1 MGPPLFSEAPSLSQV
16 RARLTALAQE
26 MAPALPEG
34 PRILVPII
42 PWYGTGVPHFSILAA
57 LLLARQGRV
66 RPVFVVQDLPW
77 PVDAASRLAELEAL
91 APLLEV
97 LAVRWPVHHLSRQPA
112 AATIDDTILD
122 AAVKWDMRHRL
133 GRGAVTPEG
142 MAGQSL
148 SCRMAGDEIM
158 RRLAP
163 ILATAGADRILVP
176 GGIANGSLIYRRMA
190 AAAGLRTFCY
200 DAGSGL
206 LVTSTEGPGGHHN
219 DLAPLFEQVVTD
231 WPDAHDA
238 MAAEAA
244 ALLADRERGMDRII
258 RIPFQA
264 DEAATTGDIVFFLS
278 REHDSNWLDR
288 DCLFD
293 TQAEWLCWT
302 IPRLLAARP
311 DLRITVR
318 GHPRGRL
325 YPCRLSDQALTDLA
339 ALLPADDRVRIIAK
353 DDDVSS
359 YDLMR
364 RARLVTAGPST
375 TCLEAA
381 MMGRPVI
388 STHVSSFTKVGGIAV
403 RPTDRAEYLAILCRP
418 EVPPPVD
425 PRRAALM
432 YWLLERTS
440 RLLTRCTPMPDDL
453 AAWTDRPVQEWLSDP
468 TAAYIVTML
477 ETGRSIQAQRADEIL
492 AAFKDAG
499 APAYP

>member
-1 MGPPLFSEAPSLSQV
+1 MSNEAPLLSQV
-16 RARLTALAQE
+16 RTRLTVMAQE
-26 MAPALPEG
+26 TAPLPESSSS
-34 PRILVPII
+34 ILVPIL
-42 PWYGTGVPHFSILAA
+42 PWYGTCVPHFNILAA
-57 LLLARQGRV
+57 LLLARRGRV
-66 RPVFVVQDLPW
+66 RPIFVVQDNTPW
-77 PVDAASRLAELEAL
+77 PADAHFRLAELKAL
-91 APLLEV
+91 SPLLSV
-97 LAVRWPVHHLSRQPA
+97 LAEHWPVHYLSQQPA
-112 AATIDDTILD
+112 AEVIDATILD
-122 AAVKWDMRHRL
+122 AAIKWDIRHRL

-142 MAGQSL
+142 IADLDL
-148 SCRMAGDEIM
+148 SCRMAGEDIM
-158 RRLAP
+158 RRFAP

-176 GGIANGSLIYRRMA
+176 GGIANASLIYRCMA
-190 AAAGLRTFCY
+190 VAAGLRTFCY

-206 LVTSTEGPGGHHN
+206 LVTGTDGPGGHHN
-219 DLAPLFEQVVTD
+219 DLAPLFDRVVTD
-231 WPDAHDA
+231 WPEVHDT
-238 MAAEAA
+238 MVAEAV
-244 ALLADRERGMDRII
+244 ALLANRERGMDRII

-264 DEAATTGDIVFFLS
+264 DSRSAAGDIVFFLS

-353 DDDVSS
+353 DDDASS

-403 RPTDRAEYLAILCRP
+403 RPADRVEYLAILCRP

-453 AAWTDRPVQEWLSDP
+453 AAWTDRPISEWLSDP
-468 TAAYIVTML
+468 DAVYLATVL
-477 ETGRSIQAQRADEIL
+477 ETGRSIQEQRAVEARPTL
-492 AAFKDAG
+492 TAG
-499 APAYP
+499 AAPAYL